1 MSTSSESPA
10 RTSMAD
16 RRTLDRD
23 RNSDR
28 SDRDRSDRSDRDRP
42 QRDRPGDTLA
52 EAATPEIPT
61 FVLPAATTT
70 GIWLPGARDPRR
82 GYIATSPVREA
93 AATGFDVLADQLPP
107 VPLTAHQA
115 EGRWGADAIG
125 RAVGLLTELHVDRT
139 SYGWRLTASAGK
151 DERLEDSALIE
162 AFDAIAEYG
171 ASRPGQIQISLP
183 GPWTLVT
190 ALSLSSGARV
200 LGDYGARRDVVQAYA
215 FGIAAFTDRIAGLGM
230 QPTVR
235 LVESRLNPV
244 LTGTWPTVSGWAS
257 LPAISETQVWAALE
271 STLRHLPPAVLALP
285 NLDPLRLQ
293 GKEIPAAEAV
303 RRTGARSVSVP
314 LASLRAHSWEQL
326 AILAEAGLGTWIKLP
341 TEAGG
346 RSDAVN
352 HWCERIRTPWSRI
365 GMGVA
370 SLRGFGILAG
380 PELPMTYPP
389 LLEDQQG
396 IGPERNRGTMTI
408 AAGLR
413 RALEEIE

>member
-10 RTSMAD
+10 PTSMAD
-16 RRTLDRD
+16 HRTDDRD
-23 RNSDR
+23 H
-28 SDRDRSDRSDRDRP
+28 DRDRP
-42 QRDRPGDTLA
+42 GATLA
-52 EAATPEIPT
+52 EAAAPKTPTI
-61 FVLPAATTT
+61 VLPAATTT
-70 GIWLPGARDPRR
+70 GIWLPGARDPHR

-93 AATGFDVLADQLPP
+93 AAAGFDILADQLPP
-107 VPLTAHQA
+107 VPLTADRS

-125 RAVGLLTELHVDRT
+125 RAVGLLTELHVDCT
-139 SYGWRLTASAGK
+139 SYGWRLTSSAGK

-162 AFDAIAEYG
+162 AFDAIAEYCQ
-171 ASRPGQIQISLP
+171 ARPGQVQISLP

-200 LGDYGARRDVVQAYA
+200 LGDHGARRDVVQAYA
-215 FGIAAFTDRIAGLGM
+215 YGIAAFTDRIASLGM

-235 LVESRLNPV
+235 LVESRLTPV

-257 LPAISETQVWAALE
+257 LPAISEAQVWAALE
-271 STLRHLPPAVLALP
+271 STLRHLPPTVLALP
-285 NLDPLRLQ
+285 NLDPLHLQ

-314 LASLRAHSWEQL
+314 LDSLRPHSWEQL
-326 AILAEAGLGTWIKLP
+326 AILAEAGLGTWIHLP
-341 TEAGG
+341 SSAGG
-346 RSDAVN
+346 RPDAVN

-370 SLRGFGILAG
+370 SLREFGIIAG

-396 IGPERNRGTMTI
+396 IGPETNRGTMTI

>member
-1 MSTSSESPA
+1 MSTSSESPEP
-10 RTSMAD
+10 TSMAEP
-16 RRTLDRD
+16 RT
-23 RNSDR
+23 SDR
-28 SDRDRSDRSDRDRP
+28 ESSDRDRP
-42 QRDRPGDTLA
+42 DS
-52 EAATPEIPT
+52 TPTEPAVPDVPT
-61 FVLPAATTT
+61 SVLPAATTS

-82 GYIATSPVREA
+82 SYIATSPVREA
-93 AATGFDVLADQLPP
+93 AASGFDLLADQLPP
-107 VPLTAHQA
+107 VPLTAHQS

-125 RAVGLLTELHVDRT
+125 RAGGLLTELHVDRT

-171 ASRPGQIQISLP
+171 GFRPGQVQISLP

-271 STLRHLPPAVLALP
+271 STLRHLPPTVLALP
-285 NLDPLRLQ
+285 DLDSLHLQ

-314 LASLRAHSWEQL
+314 LASLRSHSWEQL
-326 AILAEAGLGTWIKLP
+326 ATLAEAGLGTWIHLP
-341 TEAGG
+341 PTAGG

-365 GMGVA
+365 GMGVT
-370 SLRGFGILAG
+370 SLREFGIIAG
-380 PELPMTYPP
+380 PELPLTYPP

-396 IGPERNRGTMTI
+396 IGPEHNRGTMTI

>member
-1 MSTSSESPA
+1 
-10 RTSMAD
+10 MAD
-16 RRTLDRD
+16 RRTPDRD

-52 EAATPEIPT
+52 EAATPENPT

>member
-1 MSTSSESPA
+1 
-10 RTSMAD
+10 MAD
-16 RRTLDRD
+16 RRTPDRD

-42 QRDRPGDTLA
+42 HRDRPGDTLA

-314 LASLRAHSWEQL
+314 LASLRTHSWEQL

-370 SLRGFGILAG
+370 SLREFGIIAG

>member
-16 RRTLDRD
+16 HRTDDRD
-23 RNSDR
+23 H
-28 SDRDRSDRSDRDRP
+28 DRDRSGP
-42 QRDRPGDTLA
+42 TLA
-52 EAATPEIPT
+52 EAAAPEIPT
-61 FVLPAATTT
+61 IVLPAATTT

-82 GYIATSPVREA
+82 DYIATSPVREA
-93 AATGFDVLADQLPP
+93 AAAGFDILADQLPP
-107 VPLTAHQA
+107 VPLTADRS

-139 SYGWRLTASAGK
+139 SYGWRLTSSAGK

-162 AFDAIAEYG
+162 AFDAIAEYCQ
-171 ASRPGQIQISLP
+171 ARPGQVQISLP

-200 LGDYGARRDVVQAYA
+200 LGDHGARRDVVQAYA
-215 FGIAAFTDRIAGLGM
+215 YGIAAFTDRIASLGM

-235 LVESRLNPV
+235 LVESRLTPV

-257 LPAISETQVWAALE
+257 LPAISEAQVWAALE
-271 STLRHLPPAVLALP
+271 STLRHLPPTVLALP
-285 NLDPLRLQ
+285 NLDPLHLQ

-314 LASLRAHSWEQL
+314 LDSLRPHSWEQL
-326 AILAEAGLGTWIKLP
+326 AILAEAGLGTWIHLP
-341 TEAGG
+341 SSAGG
-346 RSDAVN
+346 RPDAVN

-370 SLRGFGILAG
+370 SLREFGIIAG

-396 IGPERNRGTMTI
+396 IGPETNRGTMTI

>member
-10 RTSMAD
+10 PTSMAEP
-16 RRTLDRD
+16 RT
-23 RNSDR
+23 SDR
-28 SDRDRSDRSDRDRP
+28 ESSDRDRP
-42 QRDRPGDTLA
+42 GATPT
-52 EAATPEIPT
+52 EAAAPDVPMS
-61 FVLPAATTT
+61 VLPAATTT
-70 GIWLPGARDPRR
+70 GIWLTGARDPRR

-93 AATGFDVLADQLPP
+93 AASGFDILADQLPP
-107 VPLTAHQA
+107 VPLTAHQS
-115 EGRWGADAIG
+115 EGRWGVDAIG

-151 DERLEDSALIE
+151 DERLEDSSLIE

-171 ASRPGQIQISLP
+171 GSRPGQVQISLP

-230 QPTVR
+230 RPTVR

-271 STLRHLPPAVLALP
+271 STLRHLPPTVLALP
-285 NLDPLRLQ
+285 DLDSLNLQ

-314 LASLRAHSWEQL
+314 LASLRPHSWEQL
-326 AILAEAGLGTWIKLP
+326 AILAEAGLGTWIHLP
-341 TEAGG
+341 AAAGV

-370 SLRGFGILAG
+370 SLREFGIIAG
-380 PELPMTYPP
+380 PELPLTYPP
-389 LLEDQQG
+389 LLEDQPG
-396 IGPERNRGTMTI
+396 IGPEHNRGTMTI

>member
-10 RTSMAD
+10 PSSMAD
-16 RRTLDRD
+16 GRTLDRD

-52 EAATPEIPT
+52 EAATPEIPS

>member
-10 RTSMAD
+10 PTSMAD

-326 AILAEAGLGTWIKLP
+326 AILAEAWLGTWIKLP

>member
-10 RTSMAD
+10 PTSMAD

-271 STLRHLPPAVLALP
+271 STLRHLPPTVLALP
-285 NLDPLRLQ
+285 DLDPLRLQ

-314 LASLRAHSWEQL
+314 LASLRPHSWEQL
-326 AILAEAGLGTWIKLP
+326 AILAEAGLGTWIHLP
-341 TEAGG
+341 SAAGG
-346 RSDAVN
+346 RSDAVK

>member
-10 RTSMAD
+10 PTSMAD
-16 RRTLDRD
+16 LH
-23 RNSDR
+23 S
-28 SDRDRSDRSDRDRP
+28 P
-42 QRDRPGDTLA
+42 A

>member
-52 EAATPEIPT
+52 EAATPEIPS

>member
-10 RTSMAD
+10 PSSMAD
-16 RRTLDRD
+16 GRTLDRD

-52 EAATPEIPT
+52 EAATPEIPS

-365 GMGVA
+365 GMGAA

>member
-10 RTSMAD
+10 PTSMAD

-314 LASLRAHSWEQL
+314 LASLRPHSWEQL

>member
-1 MSTSSESPA
+1 MSTYSESPTP
-10 RTSMAD
+10 TSMAD
-16 RRTLDRD
+16 RRTPDRD

-42 QRDRPGDTLA
+42 HRDRPGDTLA

-314 LASLRAHSWEQL
+314 LASLRTHSWEQL

-370 SLRGFGILAG
+370 SLREFGIIAG

>member
-1 MSTSSESPA
+1 
-10 RTSMAD
+10 MAD
-16 RRTLDRD
+16 R
-23 RNSDR
+23 
-28 SDRDRSDRSDRDRP
+28 
-42 QRDRPGDTLA
+42 
-52 EAATPEIPT
+52 
-61 FVLPAATTT
+61 VLPAGTTS

-82 GYIATSPVREA
+82 SYIATSPVREA
-93 AATGFDVLADQLPP
+93 AASGFDLLADQLPP
-107 VPLTAHQA
+107 VPLTAHQS

-171 ASRPGQIQISLP
+171 GSRAGQVQISLP

-200 LGDYGARRDVVQAYA
+200 LGDHGARRDVVQAYA

-244 LTGTWPTVSGWAS
+244 LTGTWPSVSGWAS

-271 STLRHLPPAVLALP
+271 STLRHLPPTVLALP
-285 NLDPLRLQ
+285 DLDSLHLQ

-314 LASLRAHSWEQL
+314 LASLRSHSWEQL
-326 AILAEAGLGTWIKLP
+326 ATLAEAGLGTWIHLP
-341 TEAGG
+341 PTAGG

-352 HWCERIRTPWSRI
+352 HWCERMRTPWSRI
-365 GMGVA
+365 GMGVT
-370 SLRGFGILAG
+370 SLREFGIIAG
-380 PELPMTYPP
+380 PELPLTYPP

-396 IGPERNRGTMTI
+396 LGPEHNRGTMTI